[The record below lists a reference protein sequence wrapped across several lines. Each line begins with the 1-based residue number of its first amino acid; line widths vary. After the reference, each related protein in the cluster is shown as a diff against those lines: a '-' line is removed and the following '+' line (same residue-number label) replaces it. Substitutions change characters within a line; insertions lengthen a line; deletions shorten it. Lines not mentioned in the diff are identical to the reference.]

1 VIDSDEEANVTV
13 TTEAGEFWQCREKN
27 DTEFHRQNPLHED
40 AARLSVIFIYAA
52 HIRLLRFTRCYLVK
66 FRIIYGYKSVVAN

>member
-1 VIDSDEEANVTV
+1 MLPSQPKLASFGSTGKKSTLPSPRPDPS
-13 TTEAGEFWQCREKN
+13 
-27 DTEFHRQNPLHED
+27 HED

-66 FRIIYGYKSVVAN
+66 FRIIYGYKSDVAN

>member
-1 VIDSDEEANVTV
+1 MPKRRGGGTV
-13 TTEAGEFWQCREKN
+13 ALASFGSNEKKSTLPSPRP
-27 DTEFHRQNPLHED
+27 DPPHED

-66 FRIIYGYKSVVAN
+66 FRIIYGYKSDVAN